1 MSSLDI
7 EKKEKSSAHRVL
19 WLTLLISG
27 PSSRRKT
34 PPEEN
39 ESAKIKETTA
49 DASASKSKTNGASK
63 YVKTTKS
70 SLDDMFGTESVRYC
84 GFCAK
89 IFVGQEALS
98 KHLAESHPGFY
109 QL

>member
-1 MSSLDI
+1 MD
-7 EKKEKSSAHRVL
+7 KSNCDR
-19 WLTLLISG
+19 LISG

-39 ESAKIKETTA
+39 ESTEIKEITA
-49 DASASKSKTNGASK
+49 DSSAPKSENNNGASVS
-63 YVKTTKS
+63 VKPVKS
-70 SLDDMFGTESVRYC
+70 SLDDMFGIETVRYC

-89 IFVGQEALS
+89 IFVGQEAHS